1 MAIRT
6 DDRRTHLTLHSNTVR
21 NAVPEF
27 FVEQYPEFIQ
37 FLERYY
43 EYMEGNESG
52 SFSKQIQS
60 LYNVRTISSI
70 DGSHLDS
77 LLAELAEGIQSD
89 TFYDN
94 PQLMARLLANFYRAK
109 GTEQSVEQ
117 FFRGFFG
124 DTVEIE
130 YPKRNIFILNDK
142 PGGSLIGPES
152 IKFIVDNKKY
162 QVFSILLKTGMSLID
177 YETIYKQ
184 FAHPAGFYLAAEV
197 ALLSHAI
204 IGVRAGPTT
213 DPLETP
219 NYPVPVGSEVG
230 GINLRSTFALMTL
243 RETDPADITFIL
255 SALETLDRY
264 DDITIERLTE
274 VYTTY
279 HSPSCLC
286 RHPSPKTMSSFS
298 F

>member
-60 LYNVRTISSI
+60 LYDVRTISSI
-70 DGSHLDS
+70 NGSHLDS
-77 LLAELAEGIQSD
+77 LLKDLASGIESD

-130 YPKRNIFILNDK
+130 
-142 PGGSLIGPES
+142 
-152 IKFIVDNKKY
+152 
-162 QVFSILLKTGMSLID
+162 
-177 YETIYKQ
+177 
-184 FAHPAGFYLAAEV
+184 
-197 ALLSHAI
+197 
-204 IGVRAGPTT
+204 
-213 DPLETP
+213 
-219 NYPVPVGSEVG
+219 
-230 GINLRSTFALMTL
+230 
-243 RETDPADITFIL
+243 
-255 SALETLDRY
+255 
-264 DDITIERLTE
+264 
-274 VYTTY
+274 
-279 HSPSCLC
+279 
-286 RHPSPKTMSSFS
+286 
-298 F
+298 